1 MAEAEVIGRLRVLA
15 EAGIIA
21 RLGVIV
27 RHREIGWTENAMV
40 VWDVP
45 AARIGEAGAAAA
57 ACPGVTLCYQ
67 RLTVPGIWP
76 YALYTMVHARS
87 RDEAHAVLD
96 RLRATPQFSGVPHR
110 VLFSTRCF
118 KQTGALLHRREAAA

>member
-1 MAEAEVIGRLRVLA
+1 MLLPRISWTTQGALHLA
-15 EAGIIA
+15 PACNSCSPPE
-21 RLGVIV
+21 GV
-27 RHREIGWTENAMV
+27 E
-40 VWDVP
+40 
-45 AARIGEAGAAAA
+45 EAGAAAA

-67 RLTVPGIWP
+67 RLTVPGVWP

-96 RLRATPQFSGVPHR
+96 RLRATPQFSGVSHR

-118 KQTGALLHRREAAA
+118 KQTGALLHRRETAA